1 MNWLRRFGFVSVIS
15 VLVAL
20 LSVTGVL
27 AASISE
33 VVDSVDD
40 FGYYVEPGLS
50 ISESEAAEIVAEA
63 RGAGSN
69 FYLVVVD
76 GTPLGGAP
84 AFAESVY
91 DDLFVDSGTVLVLAD
106 EIGTFSEDEYSLDQL
121 DAAEDAALQ
130 AGSDADAAR
139 LFINNLFGISV
150 EQEPAA
156 ATPTTAA
163 STSGSSSSSSDG
175 GGSGLLIFFLI
186 IVGIGLL
193 LWWVARRGKKQT
205 VNEAAARMAEA
216 RGVVQ
221 KQVDAIA
228 NDILDMEDEVRVAN
242 NDKVDEFYNAA
253 AETYRTVTERLQ
265 KADTPHELVDLS
277 NDLDLAIWQLDSAE
291 AILDGKAQP
300 PKPEPK
306 RLEPERD
313 PEGKVTIPA
322 PRPDYQ
328 RRPTR
333 RSSLGGGGLMEILIG
348 VAGQVLAGGG
358 GRRGGLGGLGGMLGG
373 GRRGRTPRQ
382 PTSRARGQSSGG
394 VIPGPGSP
402 VQRTT
407 RRTSSPSRRP
417 RSKGR
422 VRTKGKRRRRR

>member
-1 MNWLRRFGFVSVIS
+1 MVPMNWLRRFGFVSVIS

-163 STSGSSSSSSDG
+163 ATSGGSSGSSDG

-242 NDKVDEFYNAA
+242 NDEVDRFYNDASA
-253 AETYRTVTERLQ
+253 TYRTITERLQ
-265 KADTPHELVDLS
+265 KADSPQELLEIS
-277 NDLDLAIWQLDSAE
+277 NDLDVAVRGAWPLVAVAWVCRRA
-291 AILDGKAQP
+291 P
-300 PKPEPK
+300 PRRNRVPK
-306 RLEPERD
+306 SQ
-313 PEGKVTIPA
+313 
-322 PRPDYQ
+322 RP
-328 RRPTR
+328 
-333 RSSLGGGGLMEILIG
+333 GHC
-348 VAGQVLAGGG
+348 
-358 GRRGGLGGLGGMLGG
+358 
-373 GRRGRTPRQ
+373 
-382 PTSRARGQSSGG
+382 
-394 VIPGPGSP
+394 
-402 VQRTT
+402 
-407 RRTSSPSRRP
+407 
-417 RSKGR
+417 
-422 VRTKGKRRRRR
+422 